1 VSALRGA
8 EWPGNVRQLAAT
20 VQRGIAF
27 AMGEGSPEIEPRH
40 LFPDAAP
47 EVTEGMGALTWQEST
62 RRFQRRLLED
72 TLAQCGGN
80 VSEAARRLELARSH
94 LHELLRAHG
103 LVRAKG

>member
-1 VSALRGA
+1 M
-8 EWPGNVRQLAAT
+8 Q
-20 VQRGIAF
+20 
-27 AMGEGSPEIEPRH
+27 PRARAH
-40 LFPDAAP
+40 WTQHASSRLPLTTADAAP

>member
-1 VSALRGA
+1 MGVSHRVTTMLPMVAL
-8 EWPGNVRQLAAT
+8 VLAHC
-20 VQRGIAF
+20 
-27 AMGEGSPEIEPRH
+27 GSSAAPTSDAA
-40 LFPDAAP
+40 PDAAP
-47 EVTEGMGALTWQEST
+47 EVAEPAGPLTWQEAT

-103 LVRAKG
+103 LARAKG